1 MSQIGFPL
9 RFDSRGRTAQADDD
23 QHLRDLIQHV
33 LLTMPGE
40 RVMRPTFG
48 SGVLQ
53 LVFAGNSQ
61 ELAATTQFVV
71 QGTLQQW
78 LGDLITVES
87 VEVEAQEATLLIQV
101 RYVNRRTQ
109 ARGTVQFTAPGG
121 AP

>member
-1 MSQIGFPL
+1 MNIGFPL
-9 RFDSRGRTAQADDD
+9 RFDSRGRTAQTDDD
-23 QHLRDLIQHV
+23 QHIRDLIQHV
-33 LLTMPGE
+33 LLTTPGE

-61 ELAATTQFVV
+61 ELAATTQFMV
-71 QGTLQQW
+71 QGALQQW

-101 RYVNRRTQ
+101 RYINRRTQ
-109 ARGTVQFTAPGG
+109 ARSTAQFTAPGG